1 MKRKRSQKERMF
13 AGGVI
18 FVGTGVVFL
27 TTLNKGVG
35 IGFLVLGILFMING
49 KRRSLNGKKKVK
61 T

>member
-1 MKRKRSQKERMF
+1 MF

-18 FVGTGVVFL
+18 FIGTGVVFL

-35 IGFLVLGILFMING
+35 IGLLVLGILFMING